1 MNLQLKLFLPTFL
14 LFISIATAMH
24 FYWLPNYIAFEEE
37 HQIEAEQSFIE
48 VLNTALLPDLLNND
62 LAKTHS
68 TLDKVLADRQYWHSI
83 KLYDNA
89 ERLLYP
95 LEETQQKSKYKLG
108 VISHDINFDDNK
120 IARFEVWIDFEAAQR
135 EELAHLYQL
144 EILLLSILLI
154 AAVLTSLLHDRWIRQ
169 PLKQLANV
177 ASDIA
182 LGHYDSKMEYSSKD
196 EVGRLVNAFNSMHQ
210 QIMQREN
217 DLLDSLA
224 RNKAVI
230 DNAVDG
236 IITINIKGQVEA
248 FNPAAEKIFGYSSEE
263 IIGQNIKVLMP
274 EPYQSEHDG
283 YLNNHL
289 TTGVKKIIGIG
300 REVEGLRKDGS
311 TFPLD
316 LAVSEVQLDDRRLF
330 IGIIRDITER
340 KKIDQMKSEFISTV
354 SHELRTP
361 LTSIRGALG
370 LVLGKGAKDIPAKL
384 LRLLETANRNSNRLT
399 FMINDILDLEKISAG
414 ELDLR
419 FEVVNL
425 SALAKRAIEE
435 NDGYAQS
442 HKVKLKLLDN
452 GVENTT
458 VRVDQYR
465 LLQVFANLISN
476 AVKFSKENDSVT
488 IEVKR
493 IDNKVRV
500 SVKDNGPGI
509 AAEFSSRIFQR
520 FAQADSSDTREKG
533 GTGLGLSISRA
544 IIDQLGGIIGY
555 DSVPGEGA
563 EFFFEL
569 PFWHNSDKTSTP
581 DERLPTIL
589 ICEDDADLAQTLAD
603 ILHQD
608 GYSSVIA
615 QNAENARQYLQKGAY
630 QLLLLD
636 LVLPDAN
643 GLDFIAEL
651 RESENT
657 CQLPVIVISGKADEA
672 RKHFKG
678 NALTVADWLQKPIDF
693 ERLSTA
699 MSSLI
704 ERDQRSR
711 ILHVEDNLDVIE
723 VAQALLEDEVDY
735 DYATTLSDAFTKLT
749 EHTYSLVIIDISLP
763 DGTGLDL
770 LDRIDRSCP
779 IIIFSGQESSVE
791 ISRKV
796 DATLTKSI
804 SSNSELMATVKR
816 LLKQPN

>member
-14 LFISIATAMH
+14 LFIGIAAAMH

-37 HQIEAEQSFIE
+37 HQIESEQSFID

-68 TLDKVLADRQYWHSI
+68 TLDNVLADRQYWQSI

-95 LEETQQKSKYKLG
+95 LEETQLKSRGKLG
-108 VISHDINFDDNK
+108 VMTHDINFEDNK
-120 IARFEVWIDFEAAQR
+120 VARFEVWIDFEAAQR
-135 EELAHLYQL
+135 DELAHLYQL

-182 LGHYDSKMEYSSKD
+182 LGHYGSKMEYNSKD
-196 EVGRLVNAFNSMHQ
+196 EVGRLVAAFNSMHQ

-217 DLLDSLA
+217 DLVVSMA

-230 DNAVDG
+230 DNAADG
-236 IITINIKGQVEA
+236 IITIDLKGRIEA

-263 IIGQNIKVLMP
+263 IIGENIKVLLP
-274 EPYQSEHDG
+274 RSYHRGHDN
-283 YLNNHL
+283 YLDNYHA
-289 TTGVKKIIGIG
+289 TGVNTTMSSG
-300 REVEGLRKDGS
+300 REVEGLRKNGS
-311 TFPLD
+311 TFPMD
-316 LAVSEVQLDDRRLF
+316 LAVSEVKLDDHILL
-330 IGIIRDITER
+330 ISIIRDITER
-340 KKIDQMKSEFISTV
+340 KKIDKMKSEFISTV

-361 LTSIRGALG
+361 LTSIQGALS
-370 LVLGKGAKDIPAKL
+370 LVIGKGSQDIPPKL

-414 ELDLR
+414 ELDLQ
-419 FEVVNL
+419 FEIVSL

-435 NDGYAQS
+435 NEGYAHS

-452 GVENTT
+452 DVENTT

-476 AVKFSKENDSVT
+476 AVKFSKENDSVI

-500 SVKDNGPGI
+500 SVKDNGTGI
-509 AAEFSSRIFQR
+509 AAEFSSRIFER

-533 GTGLGLSISRA
+533 GTGLGLSISKA
-544 IIDQLGGIIGY
+544 IINQLGGIIDY
-555 DSVPGEGA
+555 KSVLGEGS

-569 PFWHNSDKTSTP
+569 PFWHNRDKTTTP
-581 DERLPTIL
+581 DERAPAVL
-589 ICEDDADLAQTLAD
+589 ICEDDADLAQILAE

-615 QNAENARQYLQKGAY
+615 PNAENARLCLQKGPY

-651 RESENT
+651 RKTEDT
-657 CQLPVIVISGKADEA
+657 RKLPIIVISGKADEA
-672 RKHFKG
+672 SKHING
-678 NALTVADWLQKPIDF
+678 SAINVADWLQKPIDF
-693 ERLSTA
+693 ERLSTT

-704 ERDQRSR
+704 EHDQRTR

-723 VAQALLEDEVDY
+723 VTQALFENEVDY
-735 DYATTLSDAFTKLT
+735 HYATTLTDALTKLA
-749 EHTYSLVIIDISLP
+749 EHAYNLVIIDISLP
-763 DGTGLDL
+763 DGSGLEL
-770 LDRIDRSCP
+770 LAHIELGCP
-779 IIIFSGQESSVE
+779 IVIFSGQESSAE
-791 ISRKV
+791 ISKKV

-804 SSNSELMATVKR
+804 SSNDEIMATVKR
-816 LLKQPN
+816 LLKRPN

>member
-14 LFISIATAMH
+14 LFIGIAAAMH

-37 HQIEAEQSFIE
+37 HQIESEQSFID

-68 TLDKVLADRQYWHSI
+68 TLDKVLADRQYWQSI

-95 LEETQQKSKYKLG
+95 LEETQLKSRGKLG
-108 VISHDINFDDNK
+108 VMTHDINFEDNK
-120 IARFEVWIDFEAAQR
+120 VARFEIWIDFEAAQR

-182 LGHYDSKMEYSSKD
+182 LGHYDSKMEYHSSD
-196 EVGRLVNAFNSMHQ
+196 EVGRLVAAFNSMHQ
-210 QIMQREN
+210 QIMQREH
-217 DLLDSLA
+217 DLVVSMA

-230 DNAVDG
+230 DNAADG
-236 IITINIKGQVEA
+236 IITIDIKGRIEA
-248 FNPAAEKIFGYSSEE
+248 FNPAAEKIFGYSSVE
-263 IIGQNIKVLMP
+263 IIGQNIKILMP
-274 EPYQSEHDG
+274 EPYQREHDG
-283 YLNNHL
+283 YLYNYL
-289 TTGVKKIIGIG
+289 STGVKKIIGIG
-300 REVEGLRKDGS
+300 REAEGLRKDGS

-316 LAVSEVQLDDRRLF
+316 LAISEVQLDDRRLF

-340 KKIDQMKSEFISTV
+340 KKIDKMKSEFISTV

-414 ELDLR
+414 ELDLQ
-419 FEVVNL
+419 FEIVSL
-425 SALAKRAIEE
+425 SALAKRAIDE
-435 NDGYAQS
+435 NDGYAHS

-533 GTGLGLSISRA
+533 GTGLGLSISQA
-544 IIDQLGGIIGY
+544 IINQLGGIIDY
-555 DSVPGEGA
+555 KSVIGEGS

-569 PFWHNSDKTSTP
+569 PCCDDGNKTTTP
-581 DERLPTIL
+581 DENPPSIL
-589 ICEDDADLAQTLAD
+589 ICEDDADLAQILAE
-603 ILHQD
+603 ILHQN

-615 QNAENARQYLQKGAY
+615 PNAENARLYLQKGPY

-651 RESENT
+651 RKTEDT
-657 CQLPVIVISGKADEA
+657 RQLPIIVISGKADEA
-672 RKHFKG
+672 SKNFNG
-678 NALTVADWLQKPIDF
+678 NAITVADWLQKPIDF
-693 ERLSTA
+693 ERLSSA
-699 MSSLI
+699 MSNLI
-704 ERDQRSR
+704 EHDQRSR

-723 VAQALLEDEVDY
+723 VAQALLEGEVNY
-735 DYATTLSDAFTKLT
+735 DYATTLSEALKKLA
-749 EHTYSLVIIDISLP
+749 EHTYNLVIIDISLP
-763 DGTGLDL
+763 DGSGLEL
-770 LDRIDRSCP
+770 LAHIERGCP
-779 IIIFSGQESSVE
+779 VVIFSGQESSAE
-791 ISRKV
+791 ISKKV

-804 SSNSELMATVKR
+804 SSNDELITTVKR
-816 LLKQPN
+816 LLKQTN

>member
-1 MNLQLKLFLPTFL
+1 MNLPLKLFLPTFL

-37 HQIEAEQSFIE
+37 HQIEAEQSFID

-68 TLDKVLADRQYWHSI
+68 TLNKVLADRQHWHSI
-83 KLYDNA
+83 KLYDSA

-95 LEETQQKSKYKLG
+95 LEETQLKSRGRLG

-182 LGHYDSKMEYSSKD
+182 LGHYDSKMEYNSKD
-196 EVGRLVNAFNSMHQ
+196 EVGRLVAAFNSMHQ
-210 QIMQREN
+210 QIMQREH
-217 DLLDSLA
+217 DLVDSMA

-230 DNAVDG
+230 DNAADG
-236 IITINIKGQVEA
+236 IITIDIKGRIEA
-248 FNPAAEKIFGYSSEE
+248 FNPAAEEIFGYSSEE
-263 IIGQNIKVLMP
+263 LIGENIKVLMP
-274 EPYQSEHDG
+274 RSYHRGHDNYLDNYQA
-283 YLNNHL
+283 
-289 TTGVKKIIGIG
+289 TGVNTTMSSG
-300 REVEGLRKDGS
+300 REAEGLRKDGS
-311 TFPLD
+311 TFPVD
-316 LAVSEVQLDDRRLF
+316 LAVSEVELDDHILL
-330 IGIIRDITER
+330 ISIIRDITER
-340 KKIDQMKSEFISTV
+340 KKIDKMKSEFISTV

-361 LTSIRGALG
+361 LTSIQGALS
-370 LVLGKGAKDIPAKL
+370 LVIGKGSKDIPPKL

-414 ELDLR
+414 ELDLQ
-419 FEVVNL
+419 FEIVSL

-435 NDGYAQS
+435 NEGYAQS

-452 GVENTT
+452 GMENTT

-465 LLQVFANLISN
+465 ILQVFANLISN
-476 AVKFSKENDSVT
+476 AVKFSKENDSVI

-500 SVKDNGPGI
+500 NVKDNGPGI
-509 AAEFSSRIFQR
+509 AAEFSSRIFER

-533 GTGLGLSISRA
+533 GTGLGLSISQA
-544 IIDQLGGIIGY
+544 IINQLGGIIDY
-555 DSVPGEGA
+555 KSVLGEGS

-569 PFWHNSDKTSTP
+569 PCCDDGNKTATSDARAPS
-581 DERLPTIL
+581 IL
-589 ICEDDADLAQTLAD
+589 ICEDDADLAQILAE
-603 ILHQD
+603 ILYQD

-615 QNAENARQYLQKGAY
+615 HNAENARLCLQKGPY

-657 CQLPVIVISGKADEA
+657 CQLPIIVISGKADEA
-672 RKHFKG
+672 RKNFNG
-678 NALTVADWLQKPIDF
+678 NAITVADWLQKPIDF
-693 ERLSTA
+693 ERLSSA
-699 MSSLI
+699 MSNLI
-704 ERDQRSR
+704 EHDQRSR

-723 VAQALLEDEVDY
+723 VSQALFEGEVNY
-735 DYATTLSDAFTKLT
+735 DYATTLSEALKKLA

-763 DGTGLDL
+763 DGSGLEL
-770 LDRIDRSCP
+770 LAHIERGCP
-779 IIIFSGQESSVE
+779 IVIFSGQESSAE
-791 ISRKV
+791 ISKKV

-804 SSNSELMATVKR
+804 SSNDELMATVKR